1 MISLLWFFWRVA
13 CPLAWWLLSWRGW
26 RRGWCPRRVKRG
38 KPQQPPGERGQ
49 QMTGISS
56 LPWTLGRSLLR
67 VSGMGAFWWGVQLI
81 FGIFWFLWERQFLIC
96 ICVASSFLQ
105 LLMCSVNFTPPL
117 PRGEGGSKI
126 YGTVDAVFLADFCPM
141 CFLGAF
147 PPTFFLAVCLVL
159 AILIEYFFN

>member
-1 MISLLWFFWRVA
+1 MHKRLQELLHFTLEWVIKTFMKDCVNSYYKKELFMISLLWFFWRVA

-67 VSGMGAFWWGVQLI
+67 VFGMGAFWWGVQLI
-81 FGIFWFLWERQFLIC
+81 FGIFWFLWERQFLVC
-96 ICVASSFLQ
+96 ISFE
-105 LLMCSVNFTPPL
+105 
-117 PRGEGGSKI
+117 RWIK
-126 YGTVDAVFLADFCPM
+126 
-141 CFLGAF
+141 
-147 PPTFFLAVCLVL
+147 
-159 AILIEYFFN
+159 